1 MRVLRL
7 IPGEPTITVDRP
19 EETDEKMIGA
29 RPRPGRA
36 RIPASNG
43 MYAPTRSLMVCRFLL
58 PTPFPVPDEQESE
71 RRRQAPTRV

>member
-19 EETDEKMIGA
+19 EETDEELRDA
-29 RPRPGRA
+29 RPQPGRVKTTA
-36 RIPASNG
+36 RNS

-58 PTPFPVPDEQESE
+58 PTPFPVTGEDDSE
-71 RRRQAPTRV
+71 RRRPAPARF